1 MILLALPL
9 LMFLIRACDIE
20 CIAFVLPTHT
30 SNLQTVANVAES
42 LPVQSFALIVSLRR
56 RRVRMTLG
64 HMSPV
69 GSTRPTR
76 PDDT

>member
-20 CIAFVLPTHT
+20 CIAFVLRHS

-42 LPVQSFALIVSLRR
+42 LPAHSFALIVSLDR
-56 RRVRMTLG
+56 RRVSMTLG